1 MSGRY
6 GEYLGATVCRAERRE
21 DWSVPCGCC
30 LLAVAGSIIPRLT
43 LLFLWIF
50 TDMVD
55 DAFNSFILPLLGII
69 FLPFTTLMFA
79 VAYWLSDGNVTWGW
93 VLVAVAFFVDLGNYG
108 GGAWGRGK
116 TVTIH
121 GTG

>member
-1 MSGRY
+1 M
-6 GEYLGATVCRAERRE
+6 
-21 DWSVPCGCC
+21 PCGCC

-55 DAFNSFILPLLGII
+55 DAFDSFILPLLGII
-69 FLPFTTLMFA
+69 FLPFTTLMFT

-108 GGAWGRGK
+108 SGAWGRGK
-116 TVTIH
+116 TVNIP
-121 GTG
+121 GTS